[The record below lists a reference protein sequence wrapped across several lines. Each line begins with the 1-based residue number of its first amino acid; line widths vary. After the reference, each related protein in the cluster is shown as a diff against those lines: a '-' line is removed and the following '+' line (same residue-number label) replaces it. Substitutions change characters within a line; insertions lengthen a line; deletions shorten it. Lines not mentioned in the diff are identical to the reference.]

1 MTATIKDFNSDFTR
15 FLDGKV
21 RHTVKI
27 VTKSEIIECSGVI
40 LSQHSEVMKRMIED
54 DEEIFLD
61 NYNFVR
67 ECLVILHGGTVELTE
82 ENCEEIIKFGIQFCL
97 VKVIEQG
104 LEFLASVVI
113 VESVK
118 NSAKICWSAKRF
130 AAFCD
135 FNVNVDYFWPLEDIV
150 NMLAKTELDQFVA
163 DINSL
168 LGIGAV
174 LEMITNKVLAKK
186 LLNNLTYLIDQ
197 SNVDDIVGKFPTVQ
211 EYDYYNAYVE
221 AFSDCPKRNVLQFLE
236 KIEESELLSKQWKIF
251 KHMKK
256 SVLRESI
263 TREFNFKLDEKELL
277 KPWKQFSEEKILH
290 VCKVLK
296 TNFYVMEV
304 IMSWVALKRPD
315 LKTVRHL
322 CYLVDTDKLTKE
334 YLEHAE
340 NVLKSEGYTVSFNAN
355 GGRSNQFD
363 IFKNPLT
370 IISNANRNIVHR
382 TLSKMSYE
390 TKLFIN
396 LLRKDKLP
404 TEPIDITIDA
414 TAKHGNRINSNGRRV
429 RTLFGRTMEG
439 KQIPFY
445 TDIHRAVQEDM
456 VYDANTLCAYFTYEN
471 KGIFSGLFKE
481 R

>member
-1 MTATIKDFNSDFTR
+1 MIATIKDFNSDFTR

-118 NSAKICWSAKRF
+118 NSAKICWSVKRF

-135 FNVNVDYFWPLEDIV
+135 FNVNIDYFWPLEDIV
-150 NMLAKTELDQFVA
+150 NTLGTTEFDQFVA
-163 DINSL
+163 DTNSL

-211 EYDYYNAYVE
+211 EYDYHSAYVDV
-221 AFSDCPKRNVLQFLE
+221 FSDCPKQDVLQFLE

-263 TREFNFKLDEKELL
+263 SREFNFKLDEKELL
-277 KPWKQFSEEKILH
+277 TPWKQFSEEKILH

-296 TNFYVMEV
+296 TNFYIMEV

-315 LKTVRHL
+315 LKTVRRL
-322 CYLVDTDKLTKE
+322 CSLVDTDELTKE

-340 NVLKSEGYTVSFNAN
+340 NVLKSEGYTVSFNGKGCQSIASKRFGSLVYSIHYN
-355 GGRSNQFD
+355 VNRS
-363 IFKNPLT
+363 LT
-370 IISNANRNIVHR
+370 KRSVI
-382 TLSKMSYE
+382 KME
-390 TKLFIN
+390 P
-396 LLRKDKLP
+396 KDKV
-404 TEPIDITIDA
+404 TESNSVSIKFSAYLEHGKRITC
-414 TAKHGNRINSNGRRV
+414 NSGTV
-429 RTLFGRTMEG
+429 EALFGRTIEG

-445 TDIHRAVQEDM
+445 TDTIRALQGDM
-456 VYDANTLCAYFTYEN
+456 VYDVITLCAYVSLN
-471 KGIFSGLFKE
+471 ND
-481 R
+481 